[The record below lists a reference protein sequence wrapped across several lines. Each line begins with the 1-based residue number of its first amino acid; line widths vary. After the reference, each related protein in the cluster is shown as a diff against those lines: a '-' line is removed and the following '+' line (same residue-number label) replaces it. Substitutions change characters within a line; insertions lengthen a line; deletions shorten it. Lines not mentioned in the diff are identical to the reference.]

1 MDGGG
6 SVGEWDRWGVAGG
19 VGRDRRVATH
29 CRTWVTAS
37 LFLNRF
43 TRFTYSYDFRK
54 MLFGC
59 TPLACDAFS
68 LCSRIRATSAF
79 SRVFELLKSGC
90 GDRREAQ

>member
-1 MDGGG
+1 
-6 SVGEWDRWGVAGG
+6 
-19 VGRDRRVATH
+19 
-29 CRTWVTAS
+29 
-37 LFLNRF
+37 
-43 TRFTYSYDFRK
+43 

-90 GDRREAQ
+90 GDRREAQCVAGKSRWYGSAAHRAPASAYLHPRRAPW